1 MLNVSLL
8 GLIYGA
14 ATIRFAE
21 AMLARQPDAAVSFNP
36 LMILMVG
43 LSIAFFMHG
52 GLALFIWVFCRGI
65 GGSVQFMPTYLYIE
79 QPPLPSGRWL
89 RWWPPLQA
97 GASGPLPTVCALAAA
112 IYGASVLFCGGQNRL
127 RAFLD
132 QDDRGSAGHGGL
144 RGLFFCICGYNFLSV
159 RPNFHNGFAWVGDLL
174 FPDSSDEPSCQNS
187 KNFAVATFSG
197 IKGPMISGYH
207 QYFKAFADVSKAIH
221 SGMET
226 GEILG
231 RIVASITETMAAKG
245 CIYWIINRQTASIEH
260 KVSSGFD
267 YRSLSGVDLATLQT
281 IFPADAESM
290 VFIADA
296 RYDDRLPDLE
306 RLGKRRV
313 VSVIGMPVE
322 IVPPYGGILAVY
334 FGMKRDLSRA
344 EVEFLTALGEQGAIA
359 LHKALRYDERL
370 LDTFRQTVEGLAMA
384 LEAKHPETHGHS
396 LNVAR
401 LAKITA
407 LEMGLTEKEAQS
419 LYQAGLLHDIGKI
432 GTGREILGRLG
443 HLSNREMDLVRIHPG
458 GRRQHPAAPGVSGPP
473 CPHGAPSS

>member
-1 MLNVSLL
+1 
-8 GLIYGA
+8 
-14 ATIRFAE
+14 
-21 AMLARQPDAAVSFNP
+21 
-36 LMILMVG
+36 
-43 LSIAFFMHG
+43 
-52 GLALFIWVFCRGI
+52 
-65 GGSVQFMPTYLYIE
+65 
-79 QPPLPSGRWL
+79 
-89 RWWPPLQA
+89 
-97 GASGPLPTVCALAAA
+97 
-112 IYGASVLFCGGQNRL
+112 
-127 RAFLD
+127 
-132 QDDRGSAGHGGL
+132 
-144 RGLFFCICGYNFLSV
+144 
-159 RPNFHNGFAWVGDLL
+159 
-174 FPDSSDEPSCQNS
+174 
-187 KNFAVATFSG
+187 
-197 IKGPMISGYH
+197 MISGYH

-221 SGMET
+221 SGVET

-245 CIYWIINRQTASIEH
+245 CIYWIINRETACIEH

-281 IFPADAESM
+281 IFPADADSM

-334 FGMKRDLSRA
+334 FGVKRDLGRA

-407 LEMGLTEKEAQS
+407 LKMGLAEAEARS

-443 HLSNREMDLVRIHPG
+443 RLSNREMDLVRMHPVVG
-458 GRRQHPAAPGVSGPP
+458 ANILRPLVFLAHLIPMVRHHHEHMDGSGYPDGLKGAAIPIGARILTVCDAFETMIAGRAGIRPISLEDAAVALKKGAGTRFDPRVTTALVAAVKDSPAIMS
-473 CPHGAPSS
+473 CPIGTDADMERFEMLFRDHQPREFASPWGAASF

>member
-1 MLNVSLL
+1 
-8 GLIYGA
+8 
-14 ATIRFAE
+14 
-21 AMLARQPDAAVSFNP
+21 
-36 LMILMVG
+36 
-43 LSIAFFMHG
+43 
-52 GLALFIWVFCRGI
+52 
-65 GGSVQFMPTYLYIE
+65 
-79 QPPLPSGRWL
+79 
-89 RWWPPLQA
+89 
-97 GASGPLPTVCALAAA
+97 
-112 IYGASVLFCGGQNRL
+112 
-127 RAFLD
+127 
-132 QDDRGSAGHGGL
+132 
-144 RGLFFCICGYNFLSV
+144 
-159 RPNFHNGFAWVGDLL
+159 
-174 FPDSSDEPSCQNS
+174 
-187 KNFAVATFSG
+187 
-197 IKGPMISGYH
+197 MISGYH

-231 RIVASITETMAAKG
+231 RIVASITEAMAAKG
-245 CIYWIINRQTASIEH
+245 CIYWIINRETACIEH

-267 YRSLSGVDLATLQT
+267 YRSLSAVDLATLQT

-322 IVPPYGGILAVY
+322 IIPPYRGILAVY
-334 FGMKRDLSRA
+334 FGVKRDLSRA

-359 LHKALRYDERL
+359 LHKALRYDERM
-370 LDTFRQTVEGLAMA
+370 LDAFRQTVEGLAMA

-407 LEMGLTEKEAQS
+407 LEMGLADKEAQS

-443 HLSNREMDLVRIHPG
+443 HLSNREMDLIRMHPVVGANILRPLVFLAHLVPMVRHHHEHVDGSGYPDGLKGNAIPMG
-458 GRRQHPAAPGVSGPP
+458 ARILTVCDAFETMIAGRAGIRPIGLEDAAVALKKGSGTRFDPEVATALVAAVRDNPAILSCPIGTDTDLKRFEMLFRDHQPP
-473 CPHGAPSS
+473 ECLSPWATTSF